1 MFKNF
6 KLSKTSWVILSAG
19 VFVVVLAGLGLT
31 HSQQVQERT
40 QLEDELMVTQ
50 MRLDKLDVSGLE
62 KQHNDLQTQLE
73 EKLAQLNDVKY
84 VLRQPIESIDVTDEF
99 FVVAAQENVE
109 VVNLTSTSLTKEKFS
124 GVSCTAISLM
134 STVTGELDDIIDFII
149 SLNNDY
155 TTGYIRSAQVI
166 ISEDIVSTNINMVIY
181 SYQGD

>member
-1 MFKNF
+1 MLKNF

-31 HSQQVQERT
+31 HSQQVKERT
-40 QLEDELMVTQ
+40 QLEEELTVTE
-50 MRLDKLDVSGLE
+50 MRLDKLDTSGLE
-62 KQHNDLQTQLE
+62 KQYDDLKTQLE

-109 VVNLTSTSLTKEKFS
+109 VITISSTSLTKEKFS

-134 STVTGELDDIIDFII
+134 GTVTGELDDIIDFII
-149 SLNNDY
+149 NLNNDY
-155 TTGYIRSAQVI
+155 TTGYIRSAQITIGENTV
-166 ISEDIVSTNINMVIY
+166 TANINMVIY

>member
-1 MFKNF
+1 MLKNF

-31 HSQQVQERT
+31 HSQQLQERG

-50 MRLDKLDVSGLE
+50 MRLDKLDISGLE
-62 KQHNDLQTQLE
+62 KQYNDLQTQLE
-73 EKLAQLNDVKY
+73 ERLAQLNDVKY

-109 VVNLTSTSLTKEKFS
+109 VANISSTSLTKEKFN

-149 SLNNDY
+149 SLNSDY
-155 TTGYIRSAQVI
+155 TTGYIRSAQII
-166 ISEDIVSTNINMVIY
+166 ISEDIVTTNINMVIY